1 MKNQLITIEEQLVI
15 MGGLESTTTPRK
27 IAIVASKTTTKTTTT
42 LTFTFSW

>member
-15 MGGLESTTTPRK
+15 MGGLESATTPRK

-42 LTFTFSW
+42 FTVTIFW